1 MKKDQLKVFIVASL
15 VIAVCAFGYAT
26 YAFFQTTYTGTASGT
41 LAASWDFDF
50 LGKPVGNE
58 EDYQSLVGSTH
69 VIDLAKSCTKCVTGK
84 DGVVKLQPGSEGN
97 FSIKVDA
104 KDSSVKTNAVVTMS
118 GLTIA
123 GASGTDFPDITF
135 YYVDDKDATQHPLTV
150 ANLKTGAEIYN
161 KTWDA
166 DITAKNG
173 VSTVY
178 WKWNYD
184 TANDNKFAGKT
195 ITFALKAEA
204 KQEA

>member
-50 LGKPVGNE
+50 LGKPVGDA
-58 EDYQSLVGSTH
+58 EDYQTLVGSTH

-104 KDSSVKTNAVVTMS
+104 KDSSVATSAVVTMS
-118 GLTIA
+118 SLAIA
-123 GASGTDFPDITF
+123 GETGFPDISF
-135 YYVDDKDATQHPLTV
+135 YYVDDKSAAQHQLTV
-150 ANLKTGAEIYN
+150 DNLKAGAEIYN
-161 KTWDA
+161 NTWAADDA
-166 DITAKNG
+166 EKNG

-204 KQEA
+204 KQGA

>member
-50 LGKPVGNE
+50 LGKPVGDA
-58 EDYQSLVGSTH
+58 EDYQTLVGSTH

-104 KDSSVKTNAVVTMS
+104 KDSSVATSAVVTMS
-118 GLTIA
+118 SLSIEG
-123 GASGTDFPDITF
+123 GTDFPDITF
-135 YYVDDKDATQHPLTV
+135 YYVDDKDATQHTLTV
-150 ANLKTGAEIYN
+150 ANLKTGAQIYKN
-161 KTWDA
+161 TWAA
-166 DITAKNG
+166 DVAEKNG

-184 TANDNKFAGKT
+184 SANDNKFAGKT

>member
-50 LGKPVGNE
+50 LGKPVGDG
-58 EDYQSLVGSTH
+58 EDYQTLVGSTH

-104 KDSSVKTNAVVTMS
+104 KDSSVATSAVVTMS
-118 GLTIA
+118 SLTIA
-123 GASGTDFPDITF
+123 GEADFPAITF
-135 YYVDDKDATQHPLTV
+135 YYVDDKSDEQHQLTV

-161 KTWDA
+161 NTWAA
-166 DITAKNG
+166 DVDAKNG

-204 KQEA
+204 TQQA